1 MPARTGERAEKTG
14 TFECRGCE
22 ETIRVR
28 KGARIPECQCGSTT
42 FVGRTHE
49 PGSRTRKT
57 KPRPS
62 GVRGKRTRSPAGKT
76 KNQRRRAA

>member
-1 MPARTGERAEKTG
+1 MPARTGDRAEKTG

-22 ETIRVR
+22 ETVRVR
-28 KGARIPECQCGSTT
+28 KGSRIPECQCGGTT

-49 PGSRTRKT
+49 VGSRTRKT
-57 KPRPS
+57 RPRTT
-62 GVRGKRTRSPAGKT
+62 GARGKRRRAPAGKT